1 MDALRVINAIGR
13 VLPEGELVA
22 AVERESTDVNGDG
35 RTTAIDALM
44 VINQLGSQSL
54 RSEIAIDLIADDDD
68 DEDDRVVIVDLVFA
82 SELN

>member
-1 MDALRVINAIGR
+1 MDALR
-13 VLPEGELVA
+13 
-22 AVERESTDVNGDG
+22 
-35 RTTAIDALM
+35 